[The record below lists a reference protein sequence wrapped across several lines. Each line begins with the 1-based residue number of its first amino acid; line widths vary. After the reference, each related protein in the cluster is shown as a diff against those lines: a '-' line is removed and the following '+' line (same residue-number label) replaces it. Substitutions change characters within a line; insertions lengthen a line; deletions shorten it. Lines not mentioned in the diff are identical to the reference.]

1 MRKKNFGTKKK
12 SKENEKMTDAEAK
25 KLWGR
30 EFLNKVNFIRKL
42 YNAKKVEI
50 SEGLWQD
57 FFTYRKPK
65 KS

>member
-1 MRKKNFGTKKK
+1 
-12 SKENEKMTDAEAK
+12 MTDAEAK